1 MVATTSKTTDANW
14 KIKLFRQEKK
24 YFTNIIIKFKV
35 LAMKAK
41 TNDIHVIFLL
51 KKNVRTDIIKTIL
64 EYLPIAICYKTRMWT
79 DFGLGLGLEQ

>member
-1 MVATTSKTTDANW
+1 VVATTSKTTDADW

-24 YFTNIIIKFKV
+24 HFTNIIIKFKV

-41 TNDIHVIFLL
+41 THVIFLL

-64 EYLPIAICYKTRMWT
+64 EYLPIAVLKT
-79 DFGLGLGLEQ
+79 LKE